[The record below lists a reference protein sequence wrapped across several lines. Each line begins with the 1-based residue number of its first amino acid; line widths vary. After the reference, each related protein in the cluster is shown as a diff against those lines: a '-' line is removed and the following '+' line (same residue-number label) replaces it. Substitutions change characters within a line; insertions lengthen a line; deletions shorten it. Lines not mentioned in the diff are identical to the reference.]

1 MILEEFLKMG
11 REDAVKYDFK
21 KEIFQLRNLNYDNFR
36 EIERV
41 LIYKGNIFL
50 KESDCDRLPLT
61 MSIYDTIWGDEINNY
76 FDIKNVENFIPS
88 NGETMH
94 SFTRI
99 YKIYTDV
106 IKQNKRYQFE
116 CDELNEFA
124 KLTHSLGNFIPV
136 YSIYEKNASP
146 FNASRNASTHD
157 YWDLTML
164 DIKNYFANKQEFVP
178 KYIKDSSNWFE
189 MYRGD
194 KFDNG
199 FNEFCN
205 KHFLDDWKMEENKT
219 DSDWNDKNLFWE
231 HHESKRH
238 TVSHFANEGGEK
250 LFKEVVGKINE
261 SIITRGELMY
271 DKLKKKFENR

>member
-1 MILEEFLKMG
+1 MILEEFLKMDKQ
-11 REDAVKYDFK
+11 EAVKYDFK
-21 KEIFQLRNLNYDNFR
+21 KEIFQQRNLDYHNFN
-36 EIERV
+36 EVERV
-41 LIYKGNIFL
+41 LIYKGNIFQ

-61 MSIYDTIWGDEINNY
+61 FSIYNTIWGDEINRY
-76 FDIKNVENFIPS
+76 FDIENAESFLPS

-99 YKIYTDV
+99 YKIYTDI
-106 IKQNKRYQFE
+106 IKQNNRYQFE
-116 CDELNEFA
+116 CIELNKFA
-124 KLTHSLGNFIPV
+124 ELTHSLGNFIPV

-178 KYIKDSSNWFE
+178 KYIRNSSNWFE
-189 MYRGD
+189 TYRND
-194 KFDNG
+194 SFDNG

-205 KHFLDDWKMEENKT
+205 KHFLYEWKLIDNET
-219 DSDWNDKNLFWE
+219 DSEWNKRNLFWE
-231 HHESKRH
+231 HHETKRH
-238 TVSHFANEGGEK
+238 TVSHFSIEGGEEI
-250 LFKEVVGKINE
+250 FRKILTRINQ

-271 DKLKKKFENR
+271 DKLKEEFEKR